1 MRRFPIFLKRLFYLV
16 LTCACL
22 FAGWLF
28 YLSFFTPQ
36 WHAFVFAPSDK
47 SWGVKDVGRYWSKD
61 ECISGTTLQIKSGIQ
76 LSNGQKANGGKCG
89 RNCNDE
95 DFMFNFDGQGS
106 GVDFNCEESVT
117 F

>member
-1 MRRFPIFLKRLFYLV
+1 MRPFPKFLKMLLYLA
-16 LTCACL
+16 LAFACL
-22 FAGWLF
+22 FSGVLI

-36 WHAFVFAPSDK
+36 WNAFAFSPS
-47 SWGVKDVGRYWSKD
+47 GGLRDVGRYWSKD

-89 RNCNDE
+89 RNCDA
-95 DFMFNFDGQGS
+95 DDLMSNFDGQGS
-106 GVDFNCEESVT
+106 GADFNCEESVT